1 MVAAERRVLVKPWVR
16 RNAAAHGS
24 EPSASRRPRSGR
36 SSIILANAGTKTHRS
51 AAECSCLGLSP
62 GCGLCPYRGLNKD
75 PPLRGLHCGSREAPA
90 PSRRQCKST
99 IIMHSCHLSI
109 LFKRL
114 INVSTCNFKMRQ
126 RTFISRLCYNR

>member
-24 EPSASRRPRSGR
+24 KPRASPRPRRGR
-36 SSIILANAGTKTHRS
+36 SSITSANAVTRTHRS

-62 GCGLCPYRGLNKD
+62 GCGLCPYRWLNKD

-90 PSRRQCKST
+90 PSRCQC
-99 IIMHSCHLSI
+99 LLRI
-109 LFKRL
+109 LGKIDCIGSLNSSFVLWEIKNDYL
-114 INVSTCNFKMRQ
+114 
-126 RTFISRLCYNR
+126 LPL